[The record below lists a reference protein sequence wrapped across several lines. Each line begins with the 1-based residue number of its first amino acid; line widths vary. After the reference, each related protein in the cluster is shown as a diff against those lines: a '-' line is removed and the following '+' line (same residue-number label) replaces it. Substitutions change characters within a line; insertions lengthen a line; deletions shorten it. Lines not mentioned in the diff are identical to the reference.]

1 MFLRIQGTT
10 TPGWRALLPRLML
23 GLLLLTSLAASASTT
38 LNVVQNG
45 ELVRYAAIPG
55 VAVMRQGARLV
66 AGNNM
71 QLQAGDEI
79 RTDAQSTA
87 VLSFASGARVY
98 VQPNAHVRLGS
109 IFVVIGEIL
118 VKVKGY
124 FQVQT
129 EYATA
134 ASEGTEYLVRVE
146 RDAHVRVV
154 VAEDLVGL
162 TSNGRRW
169 EKTPLEV
176 GQAAWIVGPDF
187 PETGPANPG
196 EIEGIR
202 KRISNLDSLMPGSP
216 DLGSAAI
223 LMGIIG
229 IGAGIISSRSHD
241 DDNRQPPASRSPSQ
255 TPAQIPSRVPSQAP
269 AQVPAQ
275 STSQMPSRTPSR
287 IPSQWPAQTPSRFP
301 SRIP

>member
-1 MFLRIQGTT
+1 MTSRTQTNTT
-10 TPGWRALLPRLML
+10 SGWPALLPRVAL
-23 GLLLLTSLAASASTT
+23 GLLLLTFLAASASAATT

-55 VAVMRQGARLV
+55 VSVIRQGARLV

-71 QLQAGDEI
+71 QLQTGDEI

-109 IFVVIGEIL
+109 IFVFIGEVL

-124 FQVQT
+124 FKVET

-146 RDAHVRVV
+146 RDARVRVV

-162 TSNGRRW
+162 TSNSKRW

-176 GQAAWIVGPDF
+176 GQTAWIVGPDL
-187 PETGPANPG
+187 PEIGQANPG
-196 EIEGIR
+196 ELEGIR

-216 DLGSAAI
+216 DVGSAAI

-229 IGAGIISSRSHD
+229 IGAGIISSSSHD
-241 DDNRQPPASRSPSQ
+241 DDRQPPASRYPSPTPSQ
-255 TPAQIPSRVPSQAP
+255 T
-269 AQVPAQ
+269 
-275 STSQMPSRTPSR
+275 PSRTPSYPPAQTPSR
-287 IPSQWPAQTPSRFP
+287 VPSQWPAQTPSRVP
-301 SRIP
+301 SRAPLQTPYYRGQ